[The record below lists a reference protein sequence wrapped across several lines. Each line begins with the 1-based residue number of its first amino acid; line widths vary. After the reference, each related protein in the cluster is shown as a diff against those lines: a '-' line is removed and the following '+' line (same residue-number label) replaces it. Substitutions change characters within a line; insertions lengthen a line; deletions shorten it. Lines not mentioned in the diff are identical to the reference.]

1 MKSKEDY
8 LYEYGFTTTNGKLVT
23 SKDYEELEDDYNSLN
38 DLESISKL
46 QRLKSVSELI
56 KKLESEKTYL
66 ENYLKGSNCDS
77 IIKYPC
83 PISKDKLE
91 SIDEDTLYCSECDK
105 NICRVADTS
114 KKDSSDLKCGFEEK
128 DGDFAVGMFW

>member
-8 LYEYGFTTTNGKLVT
+8 LYEYGFTTTNGRLVT

-46 QRLKSVSELI
+46 QRLKSVSRLI
-56 KKLESEKTYL
+56 KELESEKTYL
-66 ENYLKGSNCDS
+66 ESYLEGSNFTS
-77 IIKYPC
+77 IIRYPC
-83 PISKDKLE
+83 PINRDKLE

-105 NICRVADTS
+105 NICRVSETDID
-114 KKDSSDLKCGFEEK
+114 KSSDLKCGFEEK
-128 DGDFAVGMFW
+128 DGDFAVGMF